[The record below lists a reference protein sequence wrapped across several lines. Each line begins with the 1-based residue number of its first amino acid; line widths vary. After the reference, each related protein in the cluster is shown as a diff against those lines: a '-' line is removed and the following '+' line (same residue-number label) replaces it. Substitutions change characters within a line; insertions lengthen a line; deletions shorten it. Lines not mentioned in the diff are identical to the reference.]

1 MPTRIYTNK
10 TKKNMLLTRIKKVLS
25 KRHKQNKKYNTKLQK
40 TLNSKNLKYLQK
52 LKHKKKTLKSI
63 KSLKSLKSLTTQN
76 KLSRKSHSGGFNNCS
91 IASVKEPVFNIP
103 ALGGIEGLT
112 IPESRSAIYRP
123 NCVPDTYQAMM

>member
-52 LKHKKKTLKSI
+52 LKHKKKTLKS
-63 KSLKSLKSLTTQN
+63 LKSLTTQN
-76 KLSRKSHSGGFNNCS
+76 KLSRKSHIGGFNNCS

-123 NCVPDTYQAMM
+123 NCVPDTYQAMMQ

>member
-52 LKHKKKTLKSI
+52 LKHKKKTLKS
-63 KSLKSLKSLTTQN
+63 LKSLKSLTTQN
-76 KLSRKSHSGGFNNCS
+76 KLSRKSHIGGFNNCS
-91 IASVKEPVFNIP
+91 IASVKEPGFNIP

-123 NCVPDTYQAMM
+123 NCVPDTYQAMMQ